1 MTGIVT
7 VTLAPAIDLTYQADA
22 VVPGSVN
29 RASAWTRELSGKG
42 VNVSHAV
49 ALSGTCTVAVLPMG
63 EADAREAE
71 ARWLRPVAAR
81 ERTRVNVT
89 MATADG
95 VTTKLNAPTSP
106 LSPGEVE
113 AVLGETVSQVRAIG
127 AEWIVLAGSV
137 PPLAADGDD
146 APDGGSV
153 DLCRLIDALAAETD
167 ARIAVDTSG
176 DPLAQVFAR
185 SLDKV
190 ALVKPNTHELAAA
203 TGLPLR
209 TLGEVRSAALR
220 LIERGCETVYVS
232 MGEDGALAVTRDGS
246 WWARAVPAAIINSTG
261 AGDASLAGFLVHALG
276 AAPGSRD
283 AHLSSRCADIDA
295 DLSKKYASREP
306 DGPEQGPDVPVAGGP
321 DGPRAAIDVAAA
333 IAGAARFGALSVSQ
347 AGTLLRDPAS
357 APRANVIAEPDGD
370 IRLADPA
377 G

>member
-1 MTGIVT
+1 MSGIVT
-7 VTLAPAIDLTYQADA
+7 VTLAPAIDLTYRADA
-22 VVPGSVN
+22 VVPGAVN

-49 ALSGTCTVAVLPMG
+49 ALSGTRTVAVLPMA

-71 ARWLRPVAAR
+71 AEWLRPVAAR

-89 MATADG
+89 MVTADG

-106 LSPGEVE
+106 LTHGEVE
-113 AVLGETVSQVRAIG
+113 AVLAETVSRVRAIG
-127 AEWIVLAGSV
+127 ADWIVLAGSV
-137 PPLAADGDD
+137 PPLAAEGEG
-146 APDGGSV
+146 APGGGSV
-153 DLCRLIDALAAETD
+153 DLCRLIDALSAETD

-176 DPLAQVFAR
+176 GALEGVFAR
-185 SLDKV
+185 SLARV

-203 TGLPLR
+203 TSLPLR

-220 LIERGCETVYVS
+220 LVERGCETVYVS

-246 WWARAVPAAIINSTG
+246 WWARAAPAAIINSTG
-261 AGDASLAGFLVHALG
+261 AGDASLAGFLVHALA

-295 DLSKKYASREP
+295 DLSKKCASREP
-306 DGPEQGPDVPVAGGP
+306 DEPDA
-321 DGPRAAIDVAAA
+321 PRAGIDVAAA
-333 IAGAARFGALSVSQ
+333 IAGAASFGALSVSQ
-347 AGTLLRDPAS
+347 SGTLLRDPAS
-357 APRANVIAEPDGD
+357 APQATVIADPDGD